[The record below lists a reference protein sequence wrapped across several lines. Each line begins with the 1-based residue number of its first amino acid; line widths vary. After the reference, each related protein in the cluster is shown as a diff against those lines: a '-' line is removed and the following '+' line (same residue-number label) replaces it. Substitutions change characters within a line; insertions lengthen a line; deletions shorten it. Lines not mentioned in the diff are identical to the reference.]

1 MSFLFRDE
9 AEKCN
14 ERAIVA
20 INIIYAS
27 SFYNWS

>member
-1 MSFLFRDE
+1 MSFLVRE
-9 AEKCN
+9 AEKGN
-14 ERAIVA
+14 ECAIVA